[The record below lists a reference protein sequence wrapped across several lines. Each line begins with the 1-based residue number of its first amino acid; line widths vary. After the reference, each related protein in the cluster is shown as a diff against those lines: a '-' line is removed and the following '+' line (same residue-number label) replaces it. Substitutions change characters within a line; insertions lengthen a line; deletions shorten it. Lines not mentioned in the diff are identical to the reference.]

1 MIPKSHLDIVGTVD
15 RDVIDITYD
24 IIGDR
29 YGTDIFTGST
39 IKGRLDVNA
48 MKAKKHLYDH
58 IVYDSGN
65 EQKFA
70 AELNTNK
77 DAAVYVKLPGG
88 FYISMLVGH
97 YTPDWAIAFYEGT
110 VKHIY
115 FVAETKVLCP
125 PCRCA

>member
-48 MKAKKHLYDH
+48 MKAKKHLYGH

-77 DAAVYVKLPGG
+77 DAAGG
-88 FYISMLVGH
+88 FYISTLVGH